1 MADKSTLSRAFNTHL
16 LDFFDDIIG
25 IYPDNQDIVRAKSSF
40 ETIKKANP
48 SLIIKAWFQKIY
60 TPYQQV
66 IDAGDI
72 SFFFDKDYSQ
82 DLQFMANSGEIMNMI
97 DKIREPVRG
106 MDESN
111 KDHCMKYIQNLS
123 KISIAYSNM

>member
-1 MADKSTLSRAFNTHL
+1 MTDKSTLSRAFNTHL
-16 LDFFDDIIG
+16 LEFLDDIIC
-25 IYPDNQDIVRAKSSF
+25 IYPENQDIVKAKTTF

-48 SLIIKAWFQKIY
+48 SLIVKAWYQKVYI
-60 TPYQQV
+60 PYQQIV
-66 IDAGDI
+66 DAGDI

-82 DLQFMANSGEIMNMI
+82 DLQSVSNAGEIMNMI

-106 MDESN
+106 MNESN

-123 KISIAYSNM
+123 KISTVYSSM

>member
-1 MADKSTLSRAFNTHL
+1 MADKSTISRAFNTHL
-16 LDFFDDIIG
+16 LEFLDDIIR
-25 IYPDNQDIVRAKSSF
+25 IYPENQDVTKAKTSF

-48 SLIIKAWFQKIY
+48 SLIVKAWFQKVY
-60 TPYQQV
+60 TPYQQI

-82 DLQFMANSGEIMNMI
+82 DLQSVSNAGEIMNMI
-97 DKIREPVRG
+97 DKIREPVRT
-106 MDESN
+106 MNDEN

-123 KISIAYSNM
+123 KLSTVYSAM

>member
-16 LDFFDDIIG
+16 LEFFDDIIG
-25 IYPDNQDIVRAKSSF
+25 IYPDNQDIVKAKSSF

-48 SLIIKAWFQKIY
+48 SLIIKAWFQKVY